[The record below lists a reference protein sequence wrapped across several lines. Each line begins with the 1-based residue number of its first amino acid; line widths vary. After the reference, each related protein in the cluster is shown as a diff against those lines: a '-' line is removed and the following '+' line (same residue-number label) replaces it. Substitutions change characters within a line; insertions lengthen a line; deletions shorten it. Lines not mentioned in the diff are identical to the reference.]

1 MDYNAAAND
10 PTVLVSLLSEIKG
23 ELSSLR
29 NEIKEK
35 DSKINSLE
43 AALSKLQEEHK
54 TDINNIRNELTD
66 IKERMITAEMYM
78 SKDTIIINNPPKCD
92 NSNLIQTVVQFFNNV
107 FGAGLQL
114 EDIKAAHFLGTP
126 GASSIIVKFLYF
138 AQKKFIWRS
147 KKLLRNVK
155 NTLNNKPIY
164 LAERLP
170 LVCRELYHEARAR
183 GLRVV
188 TNNSEVQVI
197 CSTSEGQSVFRPIH
211 TMDELEKVE
220 QSAIKVNSLSGTN
233 PLSNQRNN
241 YMELNTMQN
250 RNKSN
255 KRILYNK
262 SGLTPENKVQ
272 CSSSVG

>member
-92 NSNLIQTVVQFFNNV
+92 HSNLIQTVVQFFNNV
-107 FGAGLQL
+107 FGGGSTIGRHKSCAFSWDSGNFVHYREVFIFCPKKFYLALKKNTSKHQEQL
-114 EDIKAAHFLGTP
+114 E
-126 GASSIIVKFLYF
+126 
-138 AQKKFIWRS
+138 Q
-147 KKLLRNVK
+147 
-155 NTLNNKPIY
+155 
-164 LAERLP
+164 
-170 LVCRELYHEARAR
+170 
-183 GLRVV
+183 
-188 TNNSEVQVI
+188 
-197 CSTSEGQSVFRPIH
+197 
-211 TMDELEKVE
+211 
-220 QSAIKVNSLSGTN
+220 
-233 PLSNQRNN
+233 
-241 YMELNTMQN
+241 
-250 RNKSN
+250 
-255 KRILYNK
+255 
-262 SGLTPENKVQ
+262 
-272 CSSSVG
+272 

>member
-1 MDYNAAAND
+1 M
-10 PTVLVSLLSEIKG
+10 
-23 ELSSLR
+23 
-29 NEIKEK
+29 
-35 DSKINSLE
+35 
-43 AALSKLQEEHK
+43 
-54 TDINNIRNELTD
+54 
-66 IKERMITAEMYM
+66 
-78 SKDTIIINNPPKCD
+78 
-92 NSNLIQTVVQFFNNV
+92 
-107 FGAGLQL
+107 

-126 GASSIIVKFLYF
+126 GASSIIVKFIYF
-138 AQKKFIWRS
+138 AHKNFIWRS
-147 KKLLRNVK
+147 KKLLRNIK
-155 NTLNNKPIY
+155 NNLNNKPIY

-170 LVCRELYHEARAR
+170 PTCRELYQEARSR

-197 CSTSEGQSVFRPIH
+197 CSASEGRSVFRPIH

>member
-1 MDYNAAAND
+1 MDYNTAAND

-92 NSNLIQTVVQFFNNV
+92 NSNLIQTVVQLFNNV

-138 AQKKFIWRS
+138 GAQNLSGAQKNYFETS
-147 KKLLRNVK
+147 K
-155 NTLNNKPIY
+155 
-164 LAERLP
+164 
-170 LVCRELYHEARAR
+170 
-183 GLRVV
+183 
-188 TNNSEVQVI
+188 
-197 CSTSEGQSVFRPIH
+197 
-211 TMDELEKVE
+211 
-220 QSAIKVNSLSGTN
+220 
-233 PLSNQRNN
+233 
-241 YMELNTMQN
+241 
-250 RNKSN
+250 
-255 KRILYNK
+255 IL
-262 SGLTPENKVQ
+262 
-272 CSSSVG
+272 